1 MLAKQRLTVDK
12 MMLSAQPAP
21 AMQTQEDLVALFS
34 RNLVLNPELAAYQQG
49 QQQLHQQNQ
58 YQPANLEPSPAPA
71 PAPITYSISQHYHH
85 STHTIR
91 QQDTEQQNPQR
102 RASEPPQSDQE
113 SCEDML
119 RAHGVDISALGP
131 SQTQLFRIAGPE
143 QRARL
148 VELWKIFPPASRE
161 GNPTMAWASTTMEQ
175 EEQLARMRYDQQQL
189 EANSMGMDCGAS
201 QSSDGRWDTGA
212 EPYMQSGY
220 DYLMRREEQRNQPLA
235 DGPKDAYSHFGMSAR
250 GPRDQAGC
258 ANSRATEPVYGVE
271 NRYQSPAVNGH
282 VSWEGVSRVH
292 APAGTV
298 DAMEIL

>member
-1 MLAKQRLTVDK
+1 
-12 MMLSAQPAP
+12 
-21 AMQTQEDLVALFS
+21 MQTQEDLVALFS
-34 RNLVLNPELAAYQQG
+34 RNLVLNPELAAYQQA
-49 QQQLHQQNQ
+49 QH
-58 YQPANLEPSPAPA
+58 QPANPEPSPAPA
-71 PAPITYSISQHYHH
+71 PVTYSISQHYHH
-85 STHTIR
+85 STHIPR
-91 QQDTEQQNPQR
+91 QQDAEQPNPQR

-113 SCEDML
+113 SCEAML
-119 RAHGVDISALGP
+119 RAHGVDVSALGP

-161 GNPTMAWASTTMEQ
+161 GNLTMSWASTTMEQ
-175 EEQLARMRYDQQQL
+175 EEQLARMRYDQQQQ
-189 EANSMGMDCGAS
+189 EANSMSMGMDCGAS

-220 DYLMRREEQRNQPLA
+220 DYLMRREEQRSQPLA
-235 DGPKDAYSHFGMSAR
+235 DGAKDTYSHFGMSA
-250 GPRDQAGC
+250 GAPRDQAGC
-258 ANSRATEPVYGVE
+258 SYSRATEPVYGVE

-292 APAGTV
+292 APAGTA

>member
-1 MLAKQRLTVDK
+1 
-12 MMLSAQPAP
+12 
-21 AMQTQEDLVALFS
+21 MQTQEDLVALFS
-34 RNLVLNPELAAYQQG
+34 RNLVLNPELAAYQQA
-49 QQQLHQQNQ
+49 QH
-58 YQPANLEPSPAPA
+58 QPANPEPSPAPA
-71 PAPITYSISQHYHH
+71 PVTYSISQHYHH
-85 STHTIR
+85 STHIPR
-91 QQDTEQQNPQR
+91 QQDAEQPNPQR

-113 SCEDML
+113 SCEAML
-119 RAHGVDISALGP
+119 RAHGVDVSALGP

-161 GNPTMAWASTTMEQ
+161 GNLTMSWASTTMEQ
-175 EEQLARMRYDQQQL
+175 EEQLARMRYDQQQQ
-189 EANSMGMDCGAS
+189 EANSMSMGMDCGAS

-220 DYLMRREEQRNQPLA
+220 DYLMRREEQRSQPLA
-235 DGPKDAYSHFGMSAR
+235 DGPKDAYSHFGMSA
-250 GPRDQAGC
+250 GAPRDQAGC
-258 ANSRATEPVYGVE
+258 SYSRATEPVYGVE

-292 APAGTV
+292 APAGTA